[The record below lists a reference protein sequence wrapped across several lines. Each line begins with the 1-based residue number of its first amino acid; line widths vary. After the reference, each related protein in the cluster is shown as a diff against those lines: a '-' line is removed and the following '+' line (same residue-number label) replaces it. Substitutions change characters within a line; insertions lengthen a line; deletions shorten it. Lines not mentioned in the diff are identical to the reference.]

1 MKAIALFAL
10 FTSLGT
16 AACIQGRS
24 HQRDDRL
31 YREIA
36 RQERWA
42 TDALAG
48 RATAEDLTRIR
59 QGDSQ
64 LAGLGRKQLKKLT
77 TAADRSTW
85 IREAVAEAVREDGD
99 DPRLAADFERAGRSR
114 NDAYVAADELALAL
128 AETRNG
134 VSLAE
139 LRAGL
144 ESYQRARASD
154 ARLARDLAKTSLA
167 KVGAAP
173 MPVPKPFIAAA
184 ARVAFANPDE
194 KLAGFA
200 PEDVT
205 QIRAAVA
212 ELEKNPPQPAAAATP
227 LGPTGA
233 ALAAGPKDGAQAAG
247 PTEVAPPPP
256 AAAGSPERSPMV
268 APAQAATLTVG
279 NDAQKL
285 IARRGAPKSFA
296 TRGDGLFALRYEEL
310 RPCGVDSC
318 ATEVDYL
325 FDASGTLVRDEA
337 APRKVP

>member
-1 MKAIALFAL
+1 
-10 FTSLGT
+10 LGT
-16 AACIQGRS
+16 TACIQGRS

-48 RATAEDLTRIR
+48 RATADDLARIR
-59 QGDSQ
+59 QGDAQ
-64 LAGLGRKQLKKLT
+64 LASLGRKQLKKLT
-77 TAADRSTW
+77 TAADRNTW
-85 IREAVAEAVREDGD
+85 IREAVAEGVREDGD
-99 DPRLAADFERAGRSR
+99 DPRLAADYERAGRSR
-114 NDAYVAADELALAL
+114 NDAYLAADELALAL
-128 AETRNG
+128 AETHNG

-144 ESYQRARASD
+144 ESYHRARASD
-154 ARLARDLAKTSLA
+154 ARLARDLTKTSLA

-173 MPVPKPFIAAA
+173 LPVPKPFIAAA
-184 ARVAFANPDE
+184 ARVAFTNPDE

-205 QIRAAVA
+205 EVRAAVA
-212 ELEKNPPQPAAAATP
+212 GLEKNPPQPAAVAANP
-227 LGPTGA
+227 V
-233 ALAAGPKDGAQAAG
+233 GAQAAG
-247 PTEVAPPPP
+247 PNEAAPPAP
-256 AAAGSPERSPMV
+256 AAAASPERSPMV
-268 APAQAATLTVG
+268 TPAQATTLTVG

-285 IARRGAPKSFA
+285 IAKRGAPKSFA

-337 APRKVP
+337 APRKGP